1 MYCKKRA
8 IYLAT
13 KNAYRQCCV
22 FDFVG
27 EYLLFLI
34 NMYKHMQAAGG
45 LESERRFL
53 QDASVEF
60 VGWLL
65 RNL

>member
-13 KNAYRQCCV
+13 KTHIVRVLCV
-22 FDFVG
+22 WLCG
-27 EYLLFLI
+27 RIPTLP

-53 QDASVEF
+53 QDASVES

-65 RNL
+65 KNL